1 MILAAFHYRYSS
13 AHLAVNLKNTGE
25 VENYTVYHRGEK
37 KTFSDYSSA
46 WKHYDTVMDQAE
58 KLEELLED

>member
-25 VENYTVYHRGEK
+25 TENYTVYHKGEK
-37 KTFSDYSSA
+37 KLFSDYA
-46 WKHYDTVMDQAE
+46 AARKYYNAVMDQAE